1 MDIVATPLPQ
11 ADILIVGLGP
21 GDRGSI
27 TQDAFKA
34 LHGGKVFL
42 RTRIHPTVQQLL
54 NQNWN
59 SFDYL
64 YEQSESFME
73 LYQAITWAVINAAK
87 EAKSKGHHIVY
98 AVPGNPYIG
107 EATTRLIQHTAE
119 QQSLTVR
126 VIPGMSFLDAAA
138 ALIPGDIV
146 SENCQ
151 VVDGL
156 DLNVRMHE
164 EPFAGGNLPISPLRP
179 ALISQV
185 YDQRIASG
193 IKLALMRLYPDDHP
207 ITVLQAAGNVA
218 MERVATVP
226 LAELDHGR
234 VIMPDHLTTLYV
246 PKVEGL
252 ERSRTA
258 DALQQI
264 MARLRAPE
272 GCPWDREQTHA
283 SLRPNMIEET
293 YEAVDAID
301 ADDSE
306 SLREELGD
314 LLLQVTLHAQIAEEA
329 GEFTLED
336 VYETVNAKLIRRH
349 PHVFGEAT
357 AADAKEVLGIWQD
370 AKRKEKQAAGESAT
384 AQGAPGSRQSAD
396 GKSSVLSPQSSVLFG
411 GLPRSMPGLA
421 YSQAMQERAARV
433 GFEWP
438 NREGVLE
445 KLREELDEL
454 AGAKTPEHQREE
466 LGDILFV
473 LVDWARW
480 HGIESED
487 AMRAANAKFYRRFG
501 VIERNVA
508 ASGRDWSSFTLDEL
522 ESFWQQVKAEERA
535 MSDGK

>member
-1 MDIVATPLPQ
+1 MDIAPTPLPK

-87 EAKSKGHHIVY
+87 EAKSKGHHVIY

-119 QQSLTVR
+119 QQSLSVR

-146 SENCQ
+146 AENCQ

-156 DLNVRMHE
+156 DLNVRVHDD
-164 EPFAGGNLPISPLRP
+164 PFAGGALPISPLRP
-179 ALISQV
+179 ALITQV
-185 YDQRIASG
+185 YDRRIASG
-193 IKLALMRLYPDDHP
+193 VKLALMRLYPDDHM

-218 MERVATVP
+218 MEQVAQVP

-258 DALQQI
+258 EALQRI
-264 MARLRAPE
+264 IARLRAPE

-283 SLRPNMIEET
+283 SIRPNMIEEA

-301 ADDSE
+301 ADDPDA
-306 SLREELGD
+306 LREELGD
-314 LLLQVTLHAQIAEEA
+314 LLLQVALHSQIAEEA
-329 GEFTLED
+329 DEFTLED
-336 VYETVNAKLIRRH
+336 VYETVNAKLVRRH
-349 PHVFGEAT
+349 PHVFGDEKK
-357 AADAKEVLGIWQD
+357 AADATEVLGIWQD
-370 AKRKEKQAAGESAT
+370 AKRKE
-384 AQGAPGSRQSAD
+384 QGAGDAP
-396 GKSSVLSPQSSVLFG
+396 KSLLG

-454 AGAKTPEHQREE
+454 AAAKSPDDQIEE
-466 LGDILFV
+466 LGDLLFV

-480 HGIESED
+480 HGVEAED
-487 AMRAANAKFYRRFG
+487 AMRAANAKFVRRFG

-508 ASGRDWSSFTLDEL
+508 ASGRDWHAFTLDEL
-522 ESFWQQVKAEERA
+522 EAFWQQAKAKEKQVTSNE
-535 MSDGK
+535 

>member
-1 MDIVATPLPQ
+1 LDIAATPIPQ

-34 LHGGKVFL
+34 MHGGKVFL

-87 EAKSKGHHIVY
+87 EAKAKGHHIVY

-126 VIPGMSFLDAAA
+126 IIPGMSFLDAAA

-164 EPFAGGNLPISPLRP
+164 DPFAGGNLPLSPLRP

-193 IKLALMRLYPDDHP
+193 VKLALMRLYPDDHP

-258 DALQQI
+258 EALQQI

-301 ADDSE
+301 ANDPE
-306 SLREELGD
+306 ALREELGD
-314 LLLQVTLHAQIAEEA
+314 LLLQVALHAQIAEEA

-349 PHVFGEAT
+349 PHVFGEAK

-370 AKRKEKQAAGESAT
+370 AKRKEKQAAGQSAVS
-384 AQGAPGSRQSAD
+384 SRQSAED
-396 GKSSVLSPQSSVLFG
+396 TSSVFLG

-421 YSQAMQERAARV
+421 YSQAMQARAARV

-438 NREGVLE
+438 NREGVLA
-445 KLREELDEL
+445 KLREEVDEL
-454 AGAKTPEHQREE
+454 ANAKTPENQREE
-466 LGDILFV
+466 LGDIFFV

-487 AMRAANAKFYRRFG
+487 AMRAANAKFYRRFS
-501 VIERNVA
+501 VIERTVA

-522 ESFWQQVKAEERA
+522 ESFWQQAKVEERA
-535 MSDGK
+535 VSNEQ

>member
-1 MDIVATPLPQ
+1 MDIAATPLPK

-87 EAKSKGHHIVY
+87 EAKAKGHHIVY
-98 AVPGNPYIG
+98 AVPGNPYVG

-156 DLNVRMHE
+156 DLNVCIHAD
-164 EPFAGGNLPISPLRP
+164 PFAGGSLPISPLRP

-185 YDQRIASG
+185 YDRRIASG
-193 IKLALMRLYPDDHP
+193 VKLALMRLYPDDHP

-218 MERVATVP
+218 MEQVATVP

-283 SLRPNMIEET
+283 SLRPNMIEEA

-301 ADDSE
+301 ADDPE
-306 SLREELGD
+306 ALREELGD
-314 LLLQVTLHAQIAEEA
+314 LLLQVALHAQIAEEA
-329 GEFTLED
+329 AAFTLED

-349 PHVFGEAT
+349 PHVFGAET

-370 AKRKEKQAAGESAT
+370 AKRKEKGT
-384 AQGAPGSRQSAD
+384 DDAP
-396 GKSSVLSPQSSVLFG
+396 KSLFG

-454 AGAKTPEHQREE
+454 AEAKTPEHQREE

-480 HGIESED
+480 HGIETED
-487 AMRAANAKFYRRFG
+487 AMRAANAKFARRFG
-501 VIERNVA
+501 VIERNIT
-508 ASGRDWSSFTLDEL
+508 ASGREWPSFTLDEL
-522 ESFWQQVKAEERA
+522 EAFWQQAKAEEQRV
-535 MSDGK
+535 MSNEQ

>member
-1 MDIVATPLPQ
+1 LDIVATPLPQ

-87 EAKSKGHHIVY
+87 EAKAKGHHIVY

-193 IKLALMRLYPDDHP
+193 VKLALMRLYPDDHP

-218 MERVATVP
+218 MERVATVS

-283 SLRPNMIEET
+283 SLRPNMIEEA

-314 LLLQVTLHAQIAEEA
+314 LLLQVALHAQIAEEA

-349 PHVFGEAT
+349 PHVFGEAK

-370 AKRKEKQAAGESAT
+370 AKRKEKQSAGESAV
-384 AQGAPGSRQSAD
+384 GSRQSAD

-421 YSQAMQERAARV
+421 YSQAMQGRAARV

-445 KLREELDEL
+445 KLREEVNEL
-454 AGAKTPEHQREE
+454 ASAKTPENQREE

-501 VIERNVA
+501 VIERAVA

-522 ESFWQQVKAEERA
+522 ESFWQQAKAEERA
-535 MSDGK
+535 MSNEQ

>member
-1 MDIVATPLPQ
+1 MDIAATPLPK

-73 LYQAITWAVINAAK
+73 LYQAITWAIINAAK
-87 EAKSKGHHIVY
+87 EAKAKGHHIVY

-146 SENCQ
+146 AENCQ

-164 EPFAGGNLPISPLRP
+164 DPFAGGSLPLSPLRP

-185 YDQRIASG
+185 YDRRIASG
-193 IKLALMRLYPDDHP
+193 VKLALMRLYPDDHP
-207 ITVLQAAGNVA
+207 ITVLQAASNVA
-218 MERVATVP
+218 MEQVATVP

-234 VIMPDHLTTLYV
+234 IIMPDHLTTLYV

-264 MARLRAPE
+264 IARLRAPE
-272 GCPWDREQTHA
+272 GCPWDREQTHV
-283 SLRPNMIEET
+283 SIRPNMIEEA

-301 ADDSE
+301 ANDPE
-306 SLREELGD
+306 ALREELGD
-314 LLLQVTLHAQIAEEA
+314 LLLQVALHAQIAEEA

-336 VYETVNAKLIRRH
+336 VYEAVNAKLIRRH
-349 PHVFGEAT
+349 PHVFGAEK
-357 AADAKEVLGIWQD
+357 AADAREVLGIWQD
-370 AKRKEKQAAGESAT
+370 AKRKEKQAAGELTVS
-384 AQGAPGSRQSAD
+384 GRQSAEN
-396 GKSSVLSPQSSVLFG
+396 SVLFG

-454 AGAKTPEHQREE
+454 AAAKTPEHQREE

-480 HGIESED
+480 HGIETEE

-501 VIERNVA
+501 VIERSVA
-508 ASGRDWSSFTLDEL
+508 ASGREWQSFTLDEL
-522 ESFWQQVKAEERA
+522 EAFWQQAKAEEREVA
-535 MSDGK
+535 SNE

>member
-1 MDIVATPLPQ
+1 MDIAATPLPQ
-11 ADILIVGLGP
+11 ADILIVGLWP

-73 LYQAITWAVINAAK
+73 LYQAITWAIINAAK

-107 EATTRLIQHTAE
+107 EATTRLIQHTAD

-164 EPFAGGNLPISPLRP
+164 EPFAGGSLPLSPLRP

-193 IKLALMRLYPDDHP
+193 VKLALMRLYPDDHP

-258 DALQQI
+258 DGLQRI
-264 MARLRAPE
+264 IARLRAPG

-283 SLRPNMIEET
+283 SIRPNMIEEA

-301 ADDSE
+301 ADDPE
-306 SLREELGD
+306 ALREELGD
-314 LLLQVTLHAQIAEEA
+314 LLLQVALHAQIAEEA

-336 VYETVNAKLIRRH
+336 VYEAVNAKLIRRH
-349 PHVFGEAT
+349 PHVFGAEE
-357 AADAKEVLGIWQD
+357 AADAKEVLSIWQD
-370 AKRKEKQAAGESAT
+370 AKRKEKQT
-384 AQGAPGSRQSAD
+384 A
-396 GKSSVLSPQSSVLFG
+396 KSSESEEAGNAEPRTANSELLG

-438 NREGVLE
+438 NRDGVLE

-454 AGAKTPEHQREE
+454 ADAKTPEHRREE
-466 LGDILFV
+466 LGDLLFV

-480 HGIESED
+480 HGIETED
-487 AMRAANAKFYRRFG
+487 AMRAANAKFVRRFG

-508 ASGRDWSSFTLDEL
+508 ASGRDWRSFTLDEL
-522 ESFWQQVKAEERA
+522 EAFWQQAKAEEKEVTSRE
-535 MSDGK
+535 

>member
-1 MDIVATPLPQ
+1 MDIAATPLPK

-87 EAKSKGHHIVY
+87 EAKAKGHHIVY

-119 QQSLTVR
+119 QQSLAVR

-164 EPFAGGNLPISPLRP
+164 EPFAGGSLPISPLRP

-185 YDQRIASG
+185 YDRRIASG
-193 IKLALMRLYPDDHP
+193 VKLALMRLYPDDHP

-226 LAELDHGR
+226 LARIDHAS
-234 VIMPDHLTTLYV
+234 VTVSDHLTTLYV
-246 PKVEGL
+246 PKVERL
-252 ERSRTA
+252 QSRTA
-258 DALQQI
+258 EGLQQI
-264 MARLRAPE
+264 IARLRAPE

-283 SLRPNMIEET
+283 SIRPNMIEEA

-301 ADDSE
+301 ADDPE
-306 SLREELGD
+306 ALREELGD
-314 LLLQVTLHAQIAEEA
+314 LLLQVALHAQIAEEA
-329 GEFTLED
+329 GTFTLED
-336 VYETVNAKLIRRH
+336 VYETVNAKLVRRH
-349 PHVFGEAT
+349 PHVFGEAK
-357 AADAKEVLGIWQD
+357 ASDAGEVLGIWQD
-370 AKRKEKQAAGESAT
+370 AKRKEKQAASSSSP
-384 AQGAPGSRQSAD
+384 AQRAAD
-396 GKSSVLSPQSSVLFG
+396 GTSALLG

-454 AGAKTPEHQREE
+454 AVAKRPEHQREE
-466 LGDILFV
+466 LGDLLFV

-480 HGIESED
+480 HGIDTEE
-487 AMRAANAKFYRRFG
+487 AMRAANRKFYRRFG

-508 ASGRDWSSFTLDEL
+508 ASGRAWQSFTLDEL
-522 ESFWQQVKAEERA
+522 EAFWQQAKAEEKA
-535 MSDGK
+535 MSNEQ

>member
-1 MDIVATPLPQ
+1 LDIAATPLPQ

-87 EAKSKGHHIVY
+87 EAKAKGHHIVY

-126 VIPGMSFLDAAA
+126 IIPGMSFLDAAA

-164 EPFAGGNLPISPLRP
+164 EPFAGGSLPLSPLRP

-193 IKLALMRLYPDDHP
+193 VKLALMRLYPDDHP

-218 MERVATVP
+218 MEHVATVP

-246 PKVEGL
+246 PKIEGL

-264 MARLRAPE
+264 IARLRAPE

-283 SLRPNMIEET
+283 SLRPHMIEEA

-306 SLREELGD
+306 ALREELGD
-314 LLLQVTLHAQIAEEA
+314 LLLQVALHAQIAEEA

-349 PHVFGEAT
+349 PHVFGAAK

-370 AKRKEKQAAGESAT
+370 AKRKEKQAVASSEFDVR
-384 AQGAPGSRQSAD
+384 GS
-396 GKSSVLSPQSSVLFG
+396 KSGNSDNSELRTPNSELLG

-454 AGAKTPEHQREE
+454 ASAKTLENQREE
-466 LGDILFV
+466 LGDLLFV

-480 HGIESED
+480 HGIETED

-522 ESFWQQVKAEERA
+522 ESFWQQAKAEERA
-535 MSDGK
+535 MSNEQ

>member
-1 MDIVATPLPQ
+1 LDIAATPLPK

-73 LYQAITWAVINAAK
+73 LYQAITWAIINAAK
-87 EAKSKGHHIVY
+87 EAKAKGHHVVY

-156 DLNVRMHE
+156 DLNVRMHDD
-164 EPFAGGNLPISPLRP
+164 PFAGGSLPISPLRP

-193 IKLALMRLYPDDHP
+193 VKLALMRLYPDDHP

-218 MERVATVP
+218 MEQVATVP

-258 DALQQI
+258 DGLQRI
-264 MARLRAPE
+264 IARLRAPG

-283 SLRPNMIEET
+283 SIRPNMIEEA

-301 ADDSE
+301 ADDPDA
-306 SLREELGD
+306 LREELGD
-314 LLLQVTLHAQIAEEA
+314 LLLQVALHAQIAEEA

-349 PHVFGEAT
+349 PHVFGEEK
-357 AADAKEVLGIWQD
+357 AADAKAVLGIWQE
-370 AKRKEKQAAGESAT
+370 AKRKEKRAAGSGQRAVDSEPRTSN
-384 AQGAPGSRQSAD
+384 SE
-396 GKSSVLSPQSSVLFG
+396 LLG

-454 AGAKTPEHQREE
+454 AEAKTPEHQREE

-480 HGIESED
+480 HGIETED
-487 AMRAANAKFYRRFG
+487 AMRAANTKFARRFG

-508 ASGRDWSSFTLDEL
+508 ASGRDWPSFTLDEL
-522 ESFWQQVKAEERA
+522 EAFWQQAKAEEKA
-535 MSDGK
+535 MSNEQ

>member
-1 MDIVATPLPQ
+1 MDIVQTPPPK

-27 TQDAFKA
+27 TQDAFRA
-34 LHGGKVFL
+34 LHGGKVYL

-64 YEQSESFME
+64 YEQSDSFME
-73 LYQAITWAVINAAK
+73 LYQAITWGIINAAK
-87 EAKSKGHHIVY
+87 EAKVKGHHIVY

-119 QQSLTVR
+119 QQQLSVR

-156 DLNVRMHE
+156 EINVRIHE
-164 EPFAGGNLPISPLRP
+164 DPFAGGSLPISPLRP
-179 ALISQV
+179 ALITQV
-185 YDQRIASG
+185 YDRRIASG
-193 IKLALMRLYPDDHP
+193 VKLALMRLYPDDHP
-207 ITVLQAAGNVA
+207 VTILQAAGNVA
-218 MERVATVP
+218 MEQVAVVP
-226 LAELDHGR
+226 LSELDHGN
-234 VIMPDHLTTLYV
+234 VIVPDHLTTLYI

-258 DALQQI
+258 EGLQQI
-264 MARLRAPE
+264 IARLRAPE
-272 GCPWDREQTHA
+272 GCPWDRAQTHA
-283 SLRPNMIEET
+283 SIRPNMIEEA

-301 ADDSE
+301 ADDPE
-306 SLREELGD
+306 ALREELGD
-314 LLLQVTLHAQIAEEA
+314 LLLQVALHAQIAEEA

-349 PHVFGEAT
+349 PHVFGEEK
-357 AADAKEVLGIWQD
+357 AADATEVLGIWQD
-370 AKRKEKQAAGESAT
+370 AKRKEHGAGD
-384 AQGAPGSRQSAD
+384 AP
-396 GKSSVLSPQSSVLFG
+396 KSLLG
-411 GLPRSMPGLA
+411 GLSRAMPGLA
-421 YSQAMQERAARV
+421 YSQVMQERAARV

-445 KLREELDEL
+445 KLREELEEL
-454 AGAKTPEHQREE
+454 AIAKTPEHQREE
-466 LGDILFV
+466 LGDLLFV

-480 HGIESED
+480 HDIHAED
-487 AMRAANAKFYRRFG
+487 AMRGANEKFVRRFG
-501 VIERNVA
+501 VVEAHVA
-508 ASGRDWSSFTLDEL
+508 ASGREWQSFTLDEL
-522 ESFWQQVKAEERA
+522 EAFWQQAKAEEKQVT
-535 MSDGK
+535 SNE

>member
-1 MDIVATPLPQ
+1 LDIAPAPLPK

-34 LHGGKVFL
+34 LHGGAVYL

-54 NQNWN
+54 SQNWH

-64 YEQSESFME
+64 YEEAESFLE
-73 LYQAITWAVINAAK
+73 LYQGITWSVINAAK
-87 EAKSKGHHIVY
+87 EAKAKGHHIVY
-98 AVPGNPYIG
+98 AVPGNPYVG
-107 EATTRLIQHTAE
+107 EATTRLVQHTAE
-119 QQSLTVR
+119 QQDLVVR

-138 ALIPGDIV
+138 ALLPGDIV

-151 VVDGL
+151 IVDGL
-156 DLNVRMHE
+156 DLNVRVHE
-164 EPFAGGNLPISPLRP
+164 GPFAGGSLPLSPLRP
-179 ALISQV
+179 ALIAQV
-185 YDQRIASG
+185 YDARIASG
-193 IKLALMRLYPDDHP
+193 VKLALMRLYPDDHP

-226 LAELDHGR
+226 LAELDRGN
-234 VIMPDHLTTLYV
+234 VIAPDHLTTLYV

-252 ERSRTA
+252 ERARTA
-258 DALQQI
+258 EGLQQI
-264 MARLRAPE
+264 IAQLRAPN

-283 SLRPNMIEET
+283 SIRPNMIEEA

-301 ADDSE
+301 ADDPDA
-306 SLREELGD
+306 LREELGD
-314 LLLQVTLHAQIAEEA
+314 LLLQVALHSQMAEEA

-349 PHVFGEAT
+349 PHVFGAKK
-357 AADAKEVLGIWQD
+357 AADATEVLGIWQD
-370 AKRKEKQAAGESAT
+370 AKRKEQAADAK
-384 AQGAPGSRQSAD
+384 P
-396 GKSSVLSPQSSVLFG
+396 KSLLG
-411 GLPRSMPGLA
+411 GLPRSMPGLM
-421 YSQAMQERAARV
+421 YSQAIQERAARV

-445 KLREELDEL
+445 KLREELNEL
-454 AGAKTPEHQREE
+454 AEATTTEHQREE

-480 HGIESED
+480 HNVEAED
-487 AMRAANAKFYRRFG
+487 AMRAANQKFVTRFAH
-501 VIERNVA
+501 VEARVT
-508 ASGRDWSSFTLDEL
+508 ASGRDWQAFTLDEL
-522 ESFWQQVKAEERA
+522 EAFWQEAKAIEKAEGSGQRA
-535 MSDGK
+535 EPSALSDDS

>member
-1 MDIVATPLPQ
+1 MDIAATPLPK

-87 EAKSKGHHIVY
+87 EAKAKGHHIVY
-98 AVPGNPYIG
+98 AVPGNPYVG

-146 SENCQ
+146 AENCQ

-156 DLNVRMHE
+156 DLNVRIHE
-164 EPFAGGNLPISPLRP
+164 DPFAGGSLPISPLRP

-185 YDQRIASG
+185 YDRRIASG
-193 IKLALMRLYPDDHP
+193 VKLALMRLYPDDHP

-272 GCPWDREQTHA
+272 GCPWDREQSHA
-283 SLRPNMIEET
+283 SLRPNMIEEA

-301 ADDSE
+301 ADDPE
-306 SLREELGD
+306 ALREELGD
-314 LLLQVTLHAQIAEEA
+314 LLLQVALHSQIAEEA
-329 GEFTLED
+329 GEFALED

-349 PHVFGEAT
+349 PHVFGEAK

-370 AKRKEKQAAGESAT
+370 AKRKEKQAAASSQQLAKGE
-384 AQGAPGSRQSAD
+384 
-396 GKSSVLSPQSSVLFG
+396 SSVLFG

-454 AGAKTPEHQREE
+454 AEAKTPEHQREE

-480 HGIESED
+480 HGIETED
-487 AMRAANAKFYRRFG
+487 AMRAANAKFAHRFA

-508 ASGRDWSSFTLDEL
+508 ASGRDWPSFTLDEL
-522 ESFWQQVKAEERA
+522 EAFWQQAKAEERA
-535 MSDGK
+535 MSDER